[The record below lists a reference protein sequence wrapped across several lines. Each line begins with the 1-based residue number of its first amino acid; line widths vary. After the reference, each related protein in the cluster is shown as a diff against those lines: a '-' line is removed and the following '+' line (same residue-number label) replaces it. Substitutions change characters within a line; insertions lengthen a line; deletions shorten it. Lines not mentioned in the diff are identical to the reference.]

1 MAKMAAHQRAG
12 RLMQF
17 LIALNDTRIA
27 SALVGRG
34 FCEDDLETAFAILR
48 ALVRPN
54 LANVPKVTVTQ
65 STHAVVEFY
74 KEAVGI
80 ASASLR
86 YRFPEIL
93 EHLTFMSS
101 PAPVFGAQ
109 ALLEK
114 MACLDKPKAEGGFGE
129 QGVEALA
136 LLERRGLT
144 PEVRAE
150 AQRNLEHV
158 QHGLD
163 GPDAL
168 EHAQIADASA
178 KAAEQ
183 LTRFYAEWSQVG
195 RAAVTDPNLQRKMG
209 VRKEPKDHGE

>member
-1 MAKMAAHQRAG
+1 M
-12 RLMQF
+12 MQF
-17 LIALNDTRIA
+17 LIALNDPRIA

-34 FCEDDLETAFAILR
+34 FCEDDLEMAFAILR
-48 ALVRPN
+48 ALVRPD
-54 LANVPKVTVTQ
+54 LARVPKVTVAQ
-65 STHAVVEFY
+65 STQAVGDFY

-80 ASASLR
+80 ASATLR

-93 EHLTFMSS
+93 EHLTFIAF
-101 PAPVFGAQ
+101 PTPVAGVQ

-114 MACLDKPKAEGGFGE
+114 MACLDKPKAEGGFAEEGA
-129 QGVEALA
+129 EALA

-158 QHGLD
+158 QLGLD
-163 GPDAL
+163 EPSVL
-168 EHAQIADASA
+168 KYQQIAEASG

-183 LTRFYAEWSQVG
+183 LTRFYSEWSQVG